1 MFSVSKAK
9 ISRHADKRHPGH
21 RPDTEYADHGPD
33 MGFYRP
39 LVNQSEKI
47 ILKSHIIILLIGLF

>member
-1 MFSVSKAK
+1 
-9 ISRHADKRHPGH
+9 
-21 RPDTEYADHGPD
+21 

-47 ILKSHIIILLIGLF
+47 ILKSHIIILLIGLFWVQ